1 MKSAELNRR
10 WIMLYYVLYGEL
22 NLTAYSEITKRK
34 SNNFMILMVTSKNY
48 NIGLADTLIPS
59 SFLYLIYMGGTGSC
73 ELMTI
78 IFRRVIKS

>member
-1 MKSAELNRR
+1 MDFRLSWFKIYCCIESVEAIFNWKLYFSDKLLKELKQVR
-10 WIMLYYVLYGEL
+10 
-22 NLTAYSEITKRK
+22 T
-34 SNNFMILMVTSKNY
+34 

-59 SFLYLIYMGGTGSC
+59 SFLYLIYMGGTGPC